1 MDKKIKVKKYTGVY
15 LNRNRWVTYIYYKK
29 VYYLGSFKN
38 KEDAIKIREEAK
50 KMRGE
55 NFEDWYQNWYQNR
68 YQVYKEENK
77 DYTRSTKLDIPIGT
91 VFGKLKVIR
100 KTRTKDKHG
109 NYLWKCQCECGNIK
123 NISGSSLRRG
133 YIKSCGCLRL
143 NRKKKLSH

>member
-55 NFEDWYQNWYQNR
+55 NFEDWYQEYR
-68 YQVYKEENK
+68 VTKNK
-77 DYTRSTKLDIPIGT
+77 TAPK
-91 VFGKLKVIR
+91 
-100 KTRTKDKHG
+100 
-109 NYLWKCQCECGNIK
+109 
-123 NISGSSLRRG
+123 
-133 YIKSCGCLRL
+133 
-143 NRKKKLSH
+143 